1 MDSEEKNEKINI
13 EKVKIYINIEP
24 LGLKFGY
31 VFKKSETFQSIINFV
46 FNQVKKLGIKF
57 ELGRINENKTG
68 AILLTENI
76 IGDFLENN
84 DEITVYS
91 EEYGFTRNN
100 LPGEDEHSSLK
111 KVYYLKS
118 VSDLYKSMN
127 FLKKKRNEKQK
138 QKNNIKKITNEK
150 KELENKDN
158 EEEKEEKEE
167 KDIDI
172 DEEKEEKEE
181 KNKQKVNNKNKL
193 EKTDKKISK
202 KKKRKKWKKRIRIKK
217 RKKLLKKA
225 LKKLKKKIRIKIKKK
240 IKKKLLKKQQKKNQI
255 KNIYLLMMKLK
266 KMKKNKY
273 GLKII

>member
-76 IGDFLENN
+76 IGDFLQNN

-91 EEYGFTRNN
+91 DDYGFTRTNFA
-100 LPGEDEHSSLK
+100 GEDEHNSLK

-127 FLKKKRNEKQK
+127 FLKKKKNEKLK
-138 QKNNIKKITNEK
+138 QKNNNNNLKKNEK
-150 KELENKDN
+150 KEEKEKKENKEKESEEDEKN
-158 EEEKEEKEE
+158 EKEIELSEEKEEKS
-167 KDIDI
+167 
-172 DEEKEEKEE
+172 EKEENEE
-181 KNKQKVNNKNKL
+181 KVSSNKNKNDKKNI
-193 EKTDKKISK
+193 EKTDKKNKIEKKENKTEKKEKKIDEKEKDKEKSNKKNTEKKSSK
-202 KKKRKKWKKRIRIKK
+202 K
-217 RKKLLKKA
+217 
-225 LKKLKKKIRIKIKKK
+225 
-240 IKKKLLKKQQKKNQI
+240 
-255 KNIYLLMMKLK
+255 YLNLEEDSDQED
-266 KMKKNKY
+266 
-273 GLKII
+273 

>member
-138 QKNNIKKITNEK
+138 QKNNMKKITNEK

-158 EEEKEEKEE
+158 DEEKEEKEE

-193 EKTDKKISK
+193 EKTDKKNKQEKEEK
-202 KKKRKKWKKRIRIKK
+202 KVEEKD
-217 RKKLLKKA
+217 
-225 LKKLKKKIRIKIKKK
+225 
-240 IKKKLLKKQQKKNQI
+240 
-255 KNIYLLMMKLK
+255 
-266 KMKKNKY
+266 KNKEKEKTAKKSFEKTEEKDKNKNKEKNKEKTAKKTTEKKSNKKY
-273 GLKII
+273 LSSDDEAEENEEE

>member
-138 QKNNIKKITNEK
+138 QKNNTNMKKITNEK

-193 EKTDKKISK
+193 EKTDKKNKQEKEEK
-202 KKKRKKWKKRIRIKK
+202 KVEEKD
-217 RKKLLKKA
+217 
-225 LKKLKKKIRIKIKKK
+225 
-240 IKKKLLKKQQKKNQI
+240 
-255 KNIYLLMMKLK
+255 
-266 KMKKNKY
+266 KNKNKEKNKEKTAKKTTEKKSTKKY
-273 GLKII
+273 LSSDDEAEENEEE

>member
-76 IGDFLENN
+76 IGDFLGNN

-127 FLKKKRNEKQK
+127 FLKKKRNEKFK
-138 QKNNIKKITNEK
+138 QKMLAKKVEEK
-150 KELENKDN
+150 KEKEKENKDN
-158 EEEKEEKEE
+158 EDDDEKEDKNDKDIEFSEDKKEKDEKKNINKNKIITQNKIEKSDKKNKTEKKEKKTEE
-167 KDIDI
+167 KDKTAKKNT
-172 DEEKEEKEE
+172 EKDKSSKKITEK
-181 KNKQKVNNKNKL
+181 KQKREL
-193 EKTDKKISK
+193 SDEDDE
-202 KKKRKKWKKRIRIKK
+202 
-217 RKKLLKKA
+217 
-225 LKKLKKKIRIKIKKK
+225 
-240 IKKKLLKKQQKKNQI
+240 
-255 KNIYLLMMKLK
+255 
-266 KMKKNKY
+266 
-273 GLKII
+273 

>member
-138 QKNNIKKITNEK
+138 QKNNMKKITNEK

-193 EKTDKKISK
+193 EKTDKKNKQEKEEK
-202 KKKRKKWKKRIRIKK
+202 KVEEKD
-217 RKKLLKKA
+217 
-225 LKKLKKKIRIKIKKK
+225 
-240 IKKKLLKKQQKKNQI
+240 
-255 KNIYLLMMKLK
+255 
-266 KMKKNKY
+266 KNKNKEKNKEKTAKKTTEKKSNKKY
-273 GLKII
+273 LSSDDEAEENEEE